1 MGVCRPTAAGG
12 RWEPGWGSF
21 SFPPLVGKKQA
32 DETKDTGSCR
42 EKQGEAGQGSLP
54 SPWPPLT
61 LYLTPM
67 SIRDSGQGSEEGK
80 EEREGT
86 WEEGMRGKG
95 GEQGEKLR
103 K

>member
-1 MGVCRPTAAGG
+1 MRLKTLAAAERSRERRDRAASPHLGHL
-12 RWEPGWGSF
+12 S
-21 SFPPLVGKKQA
+21 PPI
-32 DETKDTGSCR
+32 S
-42 EKQGEAGQGSLP
+42 
-54 SPWPPLT
+54 
-61 LYLTPM
+61 PM

-95 GEQGEKLR
+95 GEQGEKFR